1 MKKYMTEKEYEEF
14 TKKIDE
20 LKEIEM
26 INDLI
31 NNTDFDFNKFK
42 SELPDKLNDFKKEIF
57 EHIKKNSREI
67 INHLKN
73 MNVINTPLSAFNRM
87 KDYIYL
93 LNYDFYFLKK
103 KNESFKISTY
113 MLNVIKN
120 GVIFR
125 PTEDVMNLLEQT
137 DISENIKIKLPFDII
152 FIDYAFKIGQ
162 LKIDGISLLNMRTV
176 DSYGEITPRIM
187 IISTGVDTNDY
198 SNFYIYDYINSIDTD
213 LKKIN
218 NFNIIDRQEKY
229 VELKIVTP
237 IITKL
242 AKNFIHLLNSQNYKM
257 IVSETTK
264 EQNDKRIKRGKSPIP
279 TIRHISLDEETK
291 LYYQNIRLSEHR
303 GFSHKFWVRGHFRNL
318 KSDRYENTKTLWIKP
333 YIKGQGILIKKE
345 YKVTK

>member
-1 MKKYMTEKEYEEF
+1 MV
-14 TKKIDE
+14 
-20 LKEIEM
+20 L
-26 INDLI
+26 
-31 NNTDFDFNKFK
+31 
-42 SELPDKLNDFKKEIF
+42 
-57 EHIKKNSREI
+57 
-67 INHLKN
+67 
-73 MNVINTPLSAFNRM
+73 
-87 KDYIYL
+87 
-93 LNYDFYFLKK
+93 FL
-103 KNESFKISTY
+103 E
-113 MLNVIKN
+113 
-120 GVIFR
+120 
-125 PTEDVMNLLEQT
+125 
-137 DISENIKIKLPFDII
+137 
-152 FIDYAFKIGQ
+152 
-162 LKIDGISLLNMRTV
+162 IDGISLLNMRTV

>member
-125 PTEDVMNLLEQT
+125 N
-137 DISENIKIKLPFDII
+137 
-152 FIDYAFKIGQ
+152 
-162 LKIDGISLLNMRTV
+162 
-176 DSYGEITPRIM
+176 
-187 IISTGVDTNDY
+187 
-198 SNFYIYDYINSIDTD
+198 
-213 LKKIN
+213 
-218 NFNIIDRQEKY
+218 
-229 VELKIVTP
+229 
-237 IITKL
+237 
-242 AKNFIHLLNSQNYKM
+242 
-257 IVSETTK
+257 
-264 EQNDKRIKRGKSPIP
+264 
-279 TIRHISLDEETK
+279 
-291 LYYQNIRLSEHR
+291 
-303 GFSHKFWVRGHFRNL
+303 
-318 KSDRYENTKTLWIKP
+318 
-333 YIKGQGILIKKE
+333 
-345 YKVTK
+345 